1 MLRYEI
7 CPERAPLPELTGRVF
22 ALEAIEFCRETPFA
36 AIDQYVWPGDYRCE
50 ARAYVARGA
59 YGLSVLMCAKEKTIH
74 TEAKA
79 FNDPVCR
86 DSCLEFFLQPVE
98 GDGRYV
104 NFEVSA
110 AGIALIGIGP
120 DRYDRALLPALPEGM
135 DIQASRHE
143 DEWWAV
149 RYRVPFALLRELFG
163 REPGARMR
171 GNFYTCDET
180 IHPHFGSWSPVA
192 SANPDFHRP
201 ECFGE
206 IEFVTGK

>member
-7 CPERAPLPELTGRVF
+7 RPERAPLPELAGRVF
-22 ALEAIEFCRETPFA
+22 APEAIAFCRETPFA

-59 YGLSVLMCAKEKTIH
+59 DGLSVLMCAKEKTIH

-143 DEWWAV
+143 GEWWAV

-163 REPGARMR
+163 EEPGARMR